1 VAHVLRKAKYG
12 KARSKMKTKNYA
24 WAVNLASWFAVG
36 MAVVQT
42 ILINIGLMH
51 GRPFDPVVGG
61 ETILLAAIGVV
72 TGVMARCLK
81 QIEARLTKIEN
92 ERVDNSN

>member
-1 VAHVLRKAKYG
+1 MKA
-12 KARSKMKTKNYA
+12 KNYA

-36 MAVVQT
+36 LAVVQT

-51 GRPFDPVVGG
+51 GRPFDPVVAG

-92 ERVDNSN
+92 ESAENSN